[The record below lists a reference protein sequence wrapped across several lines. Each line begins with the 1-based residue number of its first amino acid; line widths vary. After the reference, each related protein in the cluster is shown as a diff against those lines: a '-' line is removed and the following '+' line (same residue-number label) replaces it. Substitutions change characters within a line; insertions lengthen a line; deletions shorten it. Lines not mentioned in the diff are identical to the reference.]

1 MDGNDTDD
9 APDGRAVHDVRGES
23 FPPLTVLGTRN
34 RVEEGVNLCNEQN
47 TTDVI
52 LTAHTK
58 KIKRNSPAMFP
69 NPAISISTLDSG
81 EPMAPVSKETC
92 VGSRPAAMPTVWTHS
107 RSIST
112 ALAL

>member
-1 MDGNDTDD
+1 
-9 APDGRAVHDVRGES
+9 VRGES

-47 TTDVI
+47 TTDVTRI
-52 LTAHTK
+52 ARTT

-92 VGSRPAAMPTVWTHS
+92 VGSRPAATPTVWTHS

>member
-1 MDGNDTDD
+1 MDGNDADD
-9 APDGRAVHDVRGES
+9 APDGRAVQDVRGES
-23 FPPLTVLGTRN
+23 FPPLAVLGTRN

-47 TTDVI
+47 TTDVT
-52 LTAHTK
+52 LTAHTTE
-58 KIKRNSPAMFP
+58 IKRNSPAMFP

>member
-1 MDGNDTDD
+1 VDGNDADD

-23 FPPLTVLGTRN
+23 FPPLAVLGTRN
-34 RVEEGVNLCNEQN
+34 RVEKGVNLCEQN
-47 TTDVI
+47 TTDVTRI
-52 LTAHTK
+52 AHTT

-92 VGSRPAAMPTVWTHS
+92 VGSRPAATPTVWTHS

>member
-1 MDGNDTDD
+1 
-9 APDGRAVHDVRGES
+9 VRGES
-23 FPPLTVLGTRN
+23 FPPLAVLGTRN

-47 TTDVI
+47 TTDVTRI
-52 LTAHTK
+52 ARTT

-92 VGSRPAAMPTVWTHS
+92 VGSRPAATPTVWTHS

>member
-23 FPPLTVLGTRN
+23 FPPLTMLGTRN
-34 RVEEGVNLCNEQN
+34 RVEEGVNLCEQN
-47 TTDVI
+47 TTDVTRI
-52 LTAHTK
+52 AHTT

-92 VGSRPAAMPTVWTHS
+92 VGSRPAVTPTVWTHS

>member
-23 FPPLTVLGTRN
+23 FPPLTMLGTRN
-34 RVEEGVNLCNEQN
+34 RVEKGVNLCEQN
-47 TTDVI
+47 TTDVTRI
-52 LTAHTK
+52 AHTT

>member
-9 APDGRAVHDVRGES
+9 APDGRAVHDVRRES

-47 TTDVI
+47 TTDVTRI
-52 LTAHTK
+52 ARTT

-92 VGSRPAAMPTVWTHS
+92 VGSRPAAIPTVWTHS

>member
-1 MDGNDTDD
+1 VDGNDADD

-34 RVEEGVNLCNEQN
+34 RVEKGVNLCEQN
-47 TTDVI
+47 TTDVTLI
-52 LTAHTK
+52 ARTT
-58 KIKRNSPAMFP
+58 KIKRNVPAMFP

-92 VGSRPAAMPTVWTHS
+92 VGSRPAAIPTVWTHS

>member
-1 MDGNDTDD
+1 
-9 APDGRAVHDVRGES
+9 VRGES
-23 FPPLTVLGTRN
+23 FPPLAVLGTRN

-47 TTDVI
+47 TTDVT
-52 LTAHTK
+52 LTAHTTE
-58 KIKRNSPAMFP
+58 IKRNSPAMFP

-92 VGSRPAAMPTVWTHS
+92 VGSRPAATPTVWTHS

>member
-23 FPPLTVLGTRN
+23 FPPPTMLGTRN
-34 RVEEGVNLCNEQN
+34 RVEKGVNLCEQN
-47 TTDVI
+47 TTDVTRI
-52 LTAHTK
+52 AHTT

-92 VGSRPAAMPTVWTHS
+92 VGSRPAATPTVWTHS

>member
-1 MDGNDTDD
+1 MDGNDADD

-47 TTDVI
+47 TTDVTRI
-52 LTAHTK
+52 ARTT

-92 VGSRPAAMPTVWTHS
+92 VGSRPAAIPTVWTHS

>member
-9 APDGRAVHDVRGES
+9 APYGRAVHDVRGES
-23 FPPLTVLGTRN
+23 FPPLTMLGTRN
-34 RVEEGVNLCNEQN
+34 RVEEGVNLCEQN
-47 TTDVI
+47 TTDVTRI
-52 LTAHTK
+52 AHTT

-92 VGSRPAAMPTVWTHS
+92 VGSRPAVTPTVWTHS

>member
-23 FPPLTVLGTRN
+23 FPPLAVLGTRN

-47 TTDVI
+47 TTDVT
-52 LTAHTK
+52 LTAHTTEIK
-58 KIKRNSPAMFP
+58 KNSPAMFP

-92 VGSRPAAMPTVWTHS
+92 VGSRPAAIPTVWTHS